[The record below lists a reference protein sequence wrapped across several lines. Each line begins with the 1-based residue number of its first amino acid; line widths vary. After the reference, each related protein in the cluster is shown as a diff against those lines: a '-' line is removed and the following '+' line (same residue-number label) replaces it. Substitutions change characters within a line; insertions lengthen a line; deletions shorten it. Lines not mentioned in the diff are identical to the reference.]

1 MLKAGMGG
9 FRNKYKFASN
19 SQIGPRE
26 DKPMKIYNSLTRG
39 KEDFNQLTPG
49 EVKMYACGITV
60 YDDCHIGHAMQAI
73 FFDVIRRYL
82 EYLGNKVTYVRNYT
96 DVDDKIIAKGIELG
110 CNPLEVSSRYIA
122 ESEKDMAA
130 LKVRPATHQP
140 KVSDNIQA
148 IQDFISGLLN
158 KGAAYISN
166 GEVFFDVPKF
176 KPYGRL
182 SGRKTDELLSEDAP
196 GANKR
201 SPHDFTLWK
210 PAKPGE
216 PAWDSPWG
224 RGRPG
229 WHIECSAL
237 ANKFLGKTL
246 DIHGGG
252 LDIIFPHHENEIA
265 QSEAL
270 NSCKFANYW
279 IHNGLVMVDN
289 RKMSKSLKNFY
300 TIKEALAK
308 YQADVIRYMIL
319 SFSVSSNVNFSE
331 DNLSA
336 ANKRVYLY
344 YQILQQVDELLSRHP
359 GEASG
364 KPTGVPAID
373 SFKNDFTGAMDDFFN
388 TAKVISTLPALFRA
402 VQEVLLAKRTSEGEK
417 AGILRQFRQNLG
429 AMSGVLGML
438 DETAADYTGEFKSRY
453 IRNNKIDI
461 SFIEAR
467 IEERAAAR
475 GAGDYIKADAIRKE
489 LTQLNILIQD
499 KPGGG
504 TDWAISA

>member
-1 MLKAGMGG
+1 
-9 FRNKYKFASN
+9 
-19 SQIGPRE
+19 
-26 DKPMKIYNSLTRG
+26 MKIYNSLTRG
-39 KEDFNQLTPG
+39 KEDFKQITPG

-60 YDDCHIGHAMQAI
+60 YDECHIGHAMQAI

-110 CNPLEVSSRYIA
+110 LDPLDVSSKYITEA
-122 ESEKDMAA
+122 EKDMRA
-130 LKVRPATHQP
+130 LKVRPATYQP
-140 KVSDNIQA
+140 KVSDNIPE
-148 IQDFISGLLN
+148 IQDFIIGLLD
-158 KGAAYISN
+158 KGAAYVSN

-176 KPYGRL
+176 KDYGRL
-182 SGRKTDELLSEDAP
+182 SGRKTEELLSEDGP
-196 GANKR
+196 TTNKR
-201 SPHDFTLWK
+201 SPFDFSLWK

-216 PAWDSPWG
+216 PVWDSPWG
-224 RGRPG
+224 QGRPG

-300 TIKEALAK
+300 TIKDALAK

-344 YQILQQVDELLSRHP
+344 YQILQQIDEFLAKYP
-359 GEASG
+359 AETTG
-364 KPTGVPAID
+364 KPTGVQAVD
-373 SFKNDFTGAMDDFFN
+373 SLKNDFTASMDDFFN
-388 TAKVISTLPALFRA
+388 SAKVLSTLPAVFKA
-402 VQEVLLAKRTSEGEK
+402 IQEVLLAKTTPSGEK
-417 AGILRQFRQNLG
+417 AGILREFRHNLG
-429 AMSGVLGML
+429 DITGVLGIL
-438 DETAADYTGEFKSRY
+438 DETPADYTIEFKNRY
-453 IRNNKIDI
+453 IRNNEIDI
-461 SFIEAR
+461 SFIASK
-467 IEERAAAR
+467 IKERATAR
-475 GAGDYIKADAIRKE
+475 GAGDYIKADAIREE
-489 LTQLNILIQD
+489 LFRLNILIQD
-499 KPGGG
+499 KPNG
-504 TDWAISA
+504 TDWTVAS

>member
-1 MLKAGMGG
+1 
-9 FRNKYKFASN
+9 
-19 SQIGPRE
+19 
-26 DKPMKIYNSLTRG
+26 MKIYNSLTRA
-39 KEDFNQLTPG
+39 KEEFKQITPG

-60 YDDCHIGHAMQAI
+60 YDECHIGHAMQAV

-82 EYLGNKVTYVRNYT
+82 EHIGNKVTYVRNYT
-96 DVDDKIIAKGIELG
+96 DVDDKIIAKGVELG
-110 CNPLEVSSRYIA
+110 CDPLDVSARYIA

-140 KVSDNIQA
+140 KVSDNIRE
-148 IQDFISGLLN
+148 IQDFISGLLA
-158 KGAAYISN
+158 KGAAYVSS

-176 KPYGRL
+176 KDYGRL
-182 SGRKTDELLSEDAP
+182 SGRKTEELLSEEAP
-196 GANKR
+196 VAGKR
-201 SPHDFTLWK
+201 SPFDFSLWK

-319 SFSVSSNVNFSE
+319 SFSVSSNVNF
-331 DNLSA
+331 
-336 ANKRVYLY
+336 
-344 YQILQQVDELLSRHP
+344 
-359 GEASG
+359 
-364 KPTGVPAID
+364 
-373 SFKNDFTGAMDDFFN
+373 
-388 TAKVISTLPALFRA
+388 
-402 VQEVLLAKRTSEGEK
+402 
-417 AGILRQFRQNLG
+417 
-429 AMSGVLGML
+429 
-438 DETAADYTGEFKSRY
+438 
-453 IRNNKIDI
+453 
-461 SFIEAR
+461 
-467 IEERAAAR
+467 
-475 GAGDYIKADAIRKE
+475 
-489 LTQLNILIQD
+489 
-499 KPGGG
+499 
-504 TDWAISA
+504 

>member
-1 MLKAGMGG
+1 
-9 FRNKYKFASN
+9 
-19 SQIGPRE
+19 
-26 DKPMKIYNSLTRG
+26 MKIYNSLTRG
-39 KEDFNQLTPG
+39 KEDFRQITPG

-60 YDDCHIGHAMQAI
+60 YDECHIGHAMQAI
-73 FFDVIRRYL
+73 FFDVIRKYL

-110 CNPLEVSSRYIA
+110 CDPLEVSAKYIA
-122 ESEKDMAA
+122 EAEKDMRA
-130 LKVRPATHQP
+130 LKVRPATYQP

-148 IQDFISGLLN
+148 IQDFISGLLE
-158 KGAAYISN
+158 KGAAYAVD

-176 KPYGRL
+176 KDYGRL
-182 SGRKTDELLSEDAP
+182 SGRKTEELLSEEGPA
-196 GANKR
+196 GGKR
-201 SPHDFTLWK
+201 SPFDFSLWK

-300 TIKEALAK
+300 TIKEALVK
-308 YQADVIRYMIL
+308 YQADVLRYMIL

-336 ANKRVYLY
+336 ANKRLY
-344 YQILQQVDELLSRHP
+344 HYYRILQQVDEALARHH
-359 GEASG
+359 GEAAG
-364 KPTGVPAID
+364 KPTGIPAID
-373 SFKNDFTGAMDDFFN
+373 SVKSDFSASMDDFFN
-388 TAKVISTLPALFRA
+388 TAKVISTLPALFKA
-402 VQEVLLAKRTSEGEK
+402 VQEVLLAKKTSQGEK
-417 AGILRQFRQNLG
+417 VSILREFRHNLG
-429 AMSGVLGML
+429 VISGVLGIL
-438 DETAADYTGEFKSRY
+438 DENPAAYTAEFKSRY
-453 IRNNKIDI
+453 IRNNKLDVAV
-461 SFIEAR
+461 IEAKLK
-467 IEERAAAR
+467 ERTAAR
-475 GAGDYIKADAIRKE
+475 AAGDYTKADAIRDE
-489 LTQLNILIQD
+489 LAKLNISIQD
-499 KPGGG
+499 KAGG
-504 TDWAISA
+504 TDWSVAS

>member
-1 MLKAGMGG
+1 
-9 FRNKYKFASN
+9 
-19 SQIGPRE
+19 
-26 DKPMKIYNSLTRG
+26 MKIYNSLTRG
-39 KEDFNQLTPG
+39 KEDFKQITPG

-60 YDDCHIGHAMQAI
+60 YDECHIGHAMQAI

-110 CNPLEVSSRYIA
+110 RDPLEVSAYYIA
-122 ESEKDMAA
+122 EAEKDMLAI
-130 LKVRPATHQP
+130 KVRPATHQP

-148 IQDFISGLLN
+148 IQDFITGLLD
-158 KGAAYISN
+158 KGAAYSSN

-176 KPYGRL
+176 KDYGRL
-182 SGRKTDELLSEDAP
+182 SGRKTEELLSEDGPVA
-196 GANKR
+196 GKR
-201 SPHDFTLWK
+201 SPYDFSLWK

-237 ANKFLGKTL
+237 ADKFLGKTL

-270 NSCKFANYW
+270 HSCKFANYW

-336 ANKRVYLY
+336 ANKRIYHY
-344 YQILQQVDELLSRHP
+344 YQILQQVDEFLTKYP
-359 GEASG
+359 GEAAG
-364 KPTGVPAID
+364 KPTGVQVID
-373 SFKNDFTGAMDDFFN
+373 SVKNDFSVSMDDFFN
-388 TAKVISTLPALFRA
+388 TAKVISTLPALFKA
-402 VQEVLLAKRTSEGEK
+402 VQEVLLAKKTPQGDK
-417 AGILRQFRQNLG
+417 AGILREFRHNLG
-429 AMSGVLGML
+429 AINGVLGIL
-438 DETAADYTGEFKSRY
+438 DEAPAGYAAEFRNKY
-453 IRNNKIDI
+453 ICNNKIDVTA
-461 SFIEAR
+461 IEAK
-467 IEERAAAR
+467 IKERAAAR
-475 GAGDYIKADAIRKE
+475 SAGNYTKADAIREE
-489 LTQLNILIQD
+489 LTQLNISIQD
-499 KPGGG
+499 KPGG
-504 TDWAISA
+504 TDWSVAS

>member
-1 MLKAGMGG
+1 
-9 FRNKYKFASN
+9 
-19 SQIGPRE
+19 
-26 DKPMKIYNSLTRG
+26 MKIYNSLTRG
-39 KEDFNQLTPG
+39 KEEFKQITPG

-60 YDDCHIGHAMQAI
+60 YDECHIGHAMQAI

-82 EYLGNKVTYVRNYT
+82 EYIGNKVTYVRNYT
-96 DVDDKIIAKGIELG
+96 DVDDKIIAKGLELG
-110 CNPLEVSSRYIA
+110 CDPLEVSARYIS

-140 KVSDNIQA
+140 KVSDNIPE
-148 IQDFISGLLN
+148 IQDFILGLIG
-158 KGAAYISN
+158 KGAAYASN
-166 GEVFFDVPKF
+166 GEVFFDVPAF
-176 KPYGRL
+176 KAYGRL
-182 SGRKTDELLSEDAP
+182 SGRKTEELLSEDAP
-196 GANKR
+196 VAGKR
-201 SPHDFTLWK
+201 SPFDFSLWK

-246 DIHGGG
+246 DIHGG
-252 LDIIFPHHENEIA
+252 
-265 QSEAL
+265 AL

-336 ANKRVYLY
+336 ANKRCYLY
-344 YQILQQVDELLSRHP
+344 YQILQQVDELLARHP
-359 GEASG
+359 GEAAG
-364 KPTGVPAID
+364 KPTGVQAID
-373 SFKNDFTGAMDDFFN
+373 SVKSDFAAAMDDFFN
-388 TAKVISTLPALFRA
+388 TAKVISTLPALFKA
-402 VQEVLLAKRTSEGEK
+402 VQEVLLAKKTSPAEK
-417 AGILRQFRQNLG
+417 AGILREFRHDL
-429 AMSGVLGML
+429 AAVSGVLGLL
-438 DETAADYTGEFKSRY
+438 DETPADYTAEFKNRY
-453 IRNNKIDI
+453 VRNNKIDVSLI
-461 SFIEAR
+461 DAR
-467 IEERAAAR
+467 IGERAAAR
-475 GAGDYIKADAIRKE
+475 SAGDYAKADAIRDE
-489 LTQLNILIQD
+489 LAKLNIVIQD
-499 KPGGG
+499 KPGG
-504 TDWAISA
+504 TDWSVAA